1 MQMDI
6 FDISLKNMFYN
17 VIIVRMDERSDI
29 ICYILFKK
37 RIVLM
42 LLTLEQ
48 TFITVF

>member
-1 MQMDI
+1 MDK
-6 FDISLKNMFYN
+6 FDISLKNMLYN
-17 VIIVRMDERSDI
+17 VIIVRMDIRSDI
-29 ICYILFKK
+29 ICSIIFKK